1 MRKSVNLGITDLLE
15 LSQAILEKGNS
26 IRFQA
31 KGWSMR
37 PFIQDGD
44 FIIVSPVQNSSIKK
58 GDVVFYST
66 DENKAIVHRIIKK
79 YKNNGTTTFL
89 IKGDASFGL
98 PERVDIR
105 NILGKVTAIERKG
118 WKKRL
123 DTKFYRVIGLLFAGI
138 SPFSRWTY
146 LIGSRVKHSGRRLL
160 GFRQISIPQ

>member
-1 MRKSVNLGITDLLE
+1 MIQAGTNLKVADNTG
-15 LSQAILEKGNS
+15 AKR
-26 IRFQA
+26 IRCFKVLGGTRRRYA
-31 KGWSMR
+31 R
-37 PFIQDGD
+37 IGD
-44 FIIVSPVQNSSIKK
+44 IIVASVKEAEPRKAVKK